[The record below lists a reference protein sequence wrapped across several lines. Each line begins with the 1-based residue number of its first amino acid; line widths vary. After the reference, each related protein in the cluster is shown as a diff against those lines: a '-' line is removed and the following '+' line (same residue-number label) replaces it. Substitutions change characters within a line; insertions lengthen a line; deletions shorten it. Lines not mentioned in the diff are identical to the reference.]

1 MKVADY
7 MTKNVVTIDKNVSIR
22 DAILKLRKAKISG
35 MPVLDGEKVVGVF
48 SEADLLNQLPDILE
62 EADLIPMID
71 VQELTGAPVKDVMG
85 YPAITCTPTDNLKDV
100 AKIFLE
106 KFIHRLPV
114 IDTEEKLVG
123 VISLGDVLKAFIE
136 EKGKKGE

>member
-1 MKVADY
+1 
-7 MTKNVVTIDKNVSIR
+7 MTKNVVTIDKDTSIR
-22 DAILKLRKAKISG
+22 DATLKLRKSKISG
-35 MPVLDGEKVVGVF
+35 MPVLDEEKVVGVF

-62 EADLIPMID
+62 EADLIPMVD

-85 YPAITCTPTDNLKDV
+85 TPVITCKPNDDLKDV

-114 IDTEEKLVG
+114 IDENDKLVG
-123 VISLGDVLKAFIE
+123 VISLGDVLTAFIE
-136 EKGKKGE
+136 VEK